1 MMLLRI
7 INQQRSQRLATANP
21 LEMRYMGFHNTGS
34 NEGLANE
41 GQSEGSE
48 PDQGGEE
55 SDSSEDE
62 VAPRN
67 TVGDVPLEWYRDEKH
82 IGYDIAGKKLKK
94 KKDKIN
100 LIHFLQMLTIQKIG
114 EFSYCIHV
122 FLMSILINDN
132 EILTPYSSLVIKV
145 FPLNYALVAAS

>member
-1 MMLLRI
+1 MYPACVHPYWF
-7 INQQRSQRLATANP
+7 RSYGWWSHFQ
-21 LEMRYMGFHNTGS
+21 MGFHNTNS

-41 GQSEGSE
+41 GQSEDSE

-94 KKDKIN
+94 KERQDKLDSFLANVDN
-100 LIHFLQMLTIQKIG
+100 LK
-114 EFSYCIHV
+114 
-122 FLMSILINDN
+122 NW
-132 EILTPYSSLVIKV
+132 
-145 FPLNYALVAAS
+145 